1 MSILELLKGD
11 GKSGFGYDS
20 TTTDVTAGLDL
31 AGRTILVTG
40 CNSGLGQ
47 ETLSALC
54 GRGARVIG
62 AARTLEKA
70 TAACGR
76 VSGETFPV
84 AGDLS
89 EPVSVRTAVA
99 SVNLK
104 RAWLMIA
111 LSRRISASSCSEHQL
126 YFLWRRVVGENAE
139 AFDFLDAFEHD
150 GVVQRLNRWPA

>member
-20 TTTDVTAGLDL
+20 TTTT
-31 AGRTILVTG
+31 
-40 CNSGLGQ
+40 
-47 ETLSALC
+47 
-54 GRGARVIG
+54 
-62 AARTLEKA
+62 
-70 TAACGR
+70 
-76 VSGETFPV
+76 
-84 AGDLS
+84 
-89 EPVSVRTAVA
+89 
-99 SVNLK
+99 
-104 RAWLMIA
+104 LMIA